1 MTQPDPAPVTELI
14 HAFRYSKIMFA
25 GVSLKLF
32 DLLEGNP
39 KDVGLLSQQTATQP
53 DALEQLLDACVGL
66 GLLRKE
72 DGKYANQPVAG
83 TYLCRSSESTLAGYI
98 LYSNNA
104 LYRLWGNLEE
114 AVREGTNRWNQ
125 TFGSQGSSP
134 FDQLFKTD
142 EARRDFLMGM
152 HGFGL
157 LSSPHVVEAFDLG
170 AHRRLVDVGGA
181 TGHLVL
187 AACERYPNLRA
198 TVFDLPDVIKVARE
212 YIAKR
217 GLGDRIDFVAGD
229 FFRDPLPEADLFSL
243 GRILHDWSEE
253 KIRLLLKKIYDRLPR
268 GGALLI
274 AERLLNEDKTGP
286 LNALAQS
293 LNMLVCVEG
302 KERTLSEYTTLLQ
315 KAGFAT
321 VRGKKAGAPLDAVL
335 ATKGSD
341 E

>member
-39 KDVGLLSQQTATQP
+39 KDVSLLSQQTATQP
-53 DALEQLLDACVGL
+53 DALERLLDACVGL